1 MTSETLH
8 ESSASRPTQPST
20 THHVIGRCGRDLG
33 GRDHVINPDVDRA
46 RRAKHQDLLGSRV
59 RGRRHVGRTFE
70 VLGFQRRGPT
80 LTTMRVTDVN
90 ASPKQSSFR
99 RNSSLVSR
107 RHEPTWSRPQSH
119 WGTTVSVAVAG
130 RGFYLHPARVVITL
144 TAVRKLADATTQTT
158 GATMRENNAYVAAAM
173 AITTRL
179 SPALRSRGAISRS
192 HPL

>member
-1 MTSETLH
+1 M
-8 ESSASRPTQPST
+8 
-20 THHVIGRCGRDLG
+20 
-33 GRDHVINPDVDRA
+33 
-46 RRAKHQDLLGSRV
+46 
-59 RGRRHVGRTFE
+59 
-70 VLGFQRRGPT
+70 
-80 LTTMRVTDVN
+80 
-90 ASPKQSSFR
+90 
-99 RNSSLVSR
+99 
-107 RHEPTWSRPQSH
+107 
-119 WGTTVSVAVAG
+119 SVAVAG